1 MWATHLL
8 ALSMG
13 EHSRNS
19 DTMIFIYLQKLPRC
33 SLKFLPFWCVALIR
47 DKLEM
52 KKKHSSRM
60 HVFGIHVHIGRCVVQ
75 LCFCAPSIYGDFIA
89 VAAGQSDIFY
99 NSFEV
104 MELAMDYHYTKYVA
118 VLNRIEEPTPKY
130 MVDLFISC

>member
-1 MWATHLL
+1 
-8 ALSMG
+8 MG

-60 HVFGIHVHIGRCVVQ
+60 HVFGIHVHIGRC
-75 LCFCAPSIYGDFIA
+75 SR
-89 VAAGQSDIFY
+89 
-99 NSFEV
+99 
-104 MELAMDYHYTKYVA
+104 AMDYHYTKYVA
-118 VLNRIEEPTPKY
+118 VLNRIEEPTP
-130 MVDLFISC
+130 